1 MNRPYQQNTSP
12 RTPPTF
18 NRLQHNRRG
27 KNPCDHTGILL
38 QCNICES
45 IYHMA
50 QNCPEKIVFFY
61 TQEVILFQSDFDHP
75 GEIKNLASESWNAVV
90 IDNGATYTVAGKE
103 WYNCYISSLSFD
115 EKTKIRRHKGTNVY
129 QFGDGNLFT
138 ATERVDI
145 PIAFG
150 KKTGYV
156 KHRHGCK

>member
-1 MNRPYQQNTSP
+1 MTILVSRCNVIFVKVYIIWP
-12 RTPPTF
+12 RIA
-18 NRLQHNRRG
+18 Q
-27 KNPCDHTGILL
+27 KNLF
-38 QCNICES
+38 
-45 IYHMA
+45 
-50 QNCPEKIVFFY
+50 FFY

-150 KKTGYV
+150 KKN
-156 KHRHGCK
+156 RLC